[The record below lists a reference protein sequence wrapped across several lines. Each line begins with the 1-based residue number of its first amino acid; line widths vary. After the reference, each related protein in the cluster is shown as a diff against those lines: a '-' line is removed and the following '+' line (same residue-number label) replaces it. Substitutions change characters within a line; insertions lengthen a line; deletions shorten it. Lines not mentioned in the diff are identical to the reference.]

1 MVSKILRN
9 LAAMGGYAGAAALV
23 LMTSPD
29 AATAQNQRWAKQ
41 GAVADTIELSV
52 DEARAIPVF
61 GSAVKVFV
69 ANPEI
74 ADVEASDA
82 TRVVVYGRKR
92 GETTVLITTRSGLHL
107 KYRVV
112 VGRSVQQ
119 LMDNLNQLFPNSD
132 LVIYD
137 APKGMTITGS
147 TANAGD
153 AEKVRKM
160 ASQYLGDNE
169 TLNFN
174 VRITGGEQV
183 NLHVRIVEV
192 ARSVSETLGINLAG
206 MIGTGSTQIGVL
218 TGRAVLP
225 TVAATGTATVAGPP
239 TADSVFSRSNLGLSS
254 LGIKHSDKAG
264 TLAGTID
271 ALKAKN
277 LLRVLAEPNLTALSG
292 ETADF
297 LAGGEIAVPVVN
309 GSGTNQQVTIEW
321 KDFGVSLKF
330 TPVIVDANMLTVK
343 VSSEVSEL
351 SDVGSTKIGSFTIPS
366 ISTRRVETTVKL
378 SGGQSFA
385 IAGLYNDRQGR
396 SVEEVPGLGSIPIL
410 GELFRSRS
418 FKSSKTELIVIV
430 TPYIA
435 TPVDGMDR
443 IALPEGAVVPDSSP
457 LIGRPANNG
466 PSANNAPSANASPDQ
481 PQSEPNS
488 PTRESKQ

>member
-1 MVSKILRN
+1 MASKLLRK
-9 LAAMGGYAGAAALV
+9 LVRASVCASAIGLV
-23 LMTSPD
+23 LVASAPPAM
-29 AATAQNQRWAKQ
+29 AQTQSWAKR

-52 DEARAIPVF
+52 DEARTVPVF

-74 ADVEASDA
+74 ADVEASDSM
-82 TRVVVYGRKR
+82 RVVVYGRKR
-92 GETTVLITTRSGLHL
+92 GETTILMTTRSGLHL

-112 VGRSVQQ
+112 VGRSVNQ
-119 LMDNLNQLFPNSD
+119 LMDNINQLFPNSD
-132 LVIYD
+132 LTIYD
-137 APKGMTITGS
+137 APKGMTITG
-147 TANAGD
+147 TMANAGD

-160 ASQYLGDNE
+160 AGQYLAGDE

-192 ARSVSETLGINLAG
+192 SRSVSETLGINLATL
-206 MIGTGSTQIGVL
+206 IGTGSTQIGIL
-218 TGRAVLP
+218 SGRSVFP
-225 TVAATGTATVAGPP
+225 TATATVGGATTTVTGAP
-239 TADSVFSRSNLGLSS
+239 TADSVFGRSTSGLSS
-254 LGIKHSDKAG
+254 LGIKHTDKAG

-309 GSGTNQQVTIEW
+309 GSGANQQVTIEW
-321 KDFGVSLKF
+321 KNFGVNLKF
-330 TPVIVDANMLTVK
+330 TPVIVDANALTVK

-351 SDVGSTKIGSFTIPS
+351 SDVGSTKIGSFTVPS
-366 ISTRRVETTVKL
+366 IATRRVETTVKL

-418 FKSSKTELIVIV
+418 FKRNNTELIIIV

-435 TPVDGMDR
+435 APVDAMDR
-443 IALPEGAVVPDSSP
+443 IAMPADAIVPDKSP
-457 LIGRPANNG
+457 LVAPPADNTPLPKEPEPQPRP
-466 PSANNAPSANASPDQ
+466 
-481 PQSEPNS
+481 EPK
-488 PTRESKQ
+488 P

>member
-1 MVSKILRN
+1 MASSVLRK
-9 LAAMGGYAGAAALV
+9 LV
-23 LMTSPD
+23 TMCGCASAVAWGIASFAPPTM
-29 AATAQNQRWAKQ
+29 AQTQRWAKR

-74 ADVEASDA
+74 ADVEASDPS
-82 TRVVVYGRKR
+82 RVVVYGRKR
-92 GETTVLITTRSGLHL
+92 GETTILMTTRSGLHL
-107 KYRVV
+107 KYRAV
-112 VGRSVQQ
+112 VGRSVNQ

-132 LVIYD
+132 LTVYD
-137 APKGMTITGS
+137 APKGMTISGS
-147 TANAGD
+147 MTNAGD

-160 ASQYLGDNE
+160 AGQYLAGDE

-192 ARSVSETLGINLAG
+192 ARSVSETLGINLASL
-206 MIGTGSTQIGVL
+206 IGTGSTQIGVL
-218 TGRAVLP
+218 SGRTVFP
-225 TVAATGTATVAGPP
+225 TVTGTATADGTTVNGPP
-239 TADSVFSRSNLGLSS
+239 TADSVFGRSALGLST
-254 LGIKHSDKAG
+254 LGIKHTDKSG

-309 GSGTNQQVTIEW
+309 GSGVNQQVTIEW
-321 KDFGVSLKF
+321 KNFGVSLKF
-330 TPVIVDANMLTVK
+330 TPVIVDANALTVK

-351 SDVGSTKIGSFTIPS
+351 SEVGATKIGSYTIPS

-396 SVEEVPGLGSIPIL
+396 AVEEVPGLGSIPIL

-418 FKSSKTELIVIV
+418 FKRNNTELIVIV

-435 TPVDGMDR
+435 APVDGLDR
-443 IALPEGAVVPDSSP
+443 IAMPADAIVPDKSP
-457 LIGRPANNG
+457 LVAPPADNT
-466 PSANNAPSANASPDQ
+466 PLPKQPESQ
-481 PQSEPNS
+481 PQPKLQ
-488 PTRESKQ
+488 SKERKR

>member
-1 MVSKILRN
+1 M
-9 LAAMGGYAGAAALV
+9 
-23 LMTSPD
+23 
-29 AATAQNQRWAKQ
+29 
-41 GAVADTIELSV
+41 
-52 DEARAIPVF
+52 
-61 GSAVKVFV
+61 
-69 ANPEI
+69 
-74 ADVEASDA
+74 
-82 TRVVVYGRKR
+82 
-92 GETTVLITTRSGLHL
+92 
-107 KYRVV
+107 
-112 VGRSVQQ
+112 
-119 LMDNLNQLFPNSD
+119 
-132 LVIYD
+132 
-137 APKGMTITGS
+137 
-147 TANAGD
+147 ANAGD

-160 ASQYLGDNE
+160 ANQYLAADE

-192 ARSVSETLGINLAG
+192 ARSVSETLGINLAS
-206 MIGTGSTQIGVL
+206 MIGTGATQIGII
-218 TGRAVLP
+218 TGRPVFP
-225 TVAATGTATVAGPP
+225 TATAGDTTTTVTGAP
-239 TADSVFSRSNLGLSS
+239 TADSVFNRSALGLSS
-254 LGIKHSDKAG
+254 LGIKHTDKAG

-330 TPVIVDANMLTVK
+330 TPVIVDANALTVK

-351 SDVGSTKIGSFTIPS
+351 SDVGATKIGSYTIPS

-396 SVEEVPGLGSIPIL
+396 SVEEVPGLANIPIL

-418 FKSSKTELIVIV
+418 FIRIVV
-430 TPYIA
+430 
-435 TPVDGMDR
+435 
-443 IALPEGAVVPDSSP
+443 SP
-457 LIGRPANNG
+457 RLRP
-466 PSANNAPSANASPDQ
+466 
-481 PQSEPNS
+481 
-488 PTRESKQ
+488 